1 MKYKRL
7 TIEKITKD
15 NVILHRNIYGDIV
28 ISQAVWDMFEKEH
41 NQLCELEDKIERNEL
56 LSIEDIAKLW
66 DKMWGAPCEYEI
78 CGENAIDVI
87 LENTGYNWCERN
99 CGTVDSA
106 LCWEEYLKAKLKE
119 LQE

>member
-1 MKYKRL
+1 MMKYERL
-7 TIEKITKD
+7 TERAGNGKALTKGCETCHD
-15 NVILHRNIYGDIV
+15 YCFDC
-28 ISQAVWDMFEKEH
+28 EH
-41 NQLCELEDKIERNEL
+41 AENCIDRLAELEDKIEQNEL

-66 DKMWGAPCEYEI
+66 DKLWGAPCEYEI

-87 LENTGYNWCERN
+87 WKHTDYNWCERK

-119 LQE
+119 LQG